1 MKFLIIDDEISTRE
15 SIKILGN
22 LGANEGDEVYEA
34 KNGMEGFQMIEE
46 LLPDVVFLDMN
57 MPVMDGADLLNLV
70 DEKRHPF

>member
-22 LGANEGDEVYEA
+22 LGVNKGDEVYEA
-34 KNGMEGFQMIEE
+34 KNGIEGFQMIEE

-57 MPVMDGADLLNLV
+57 MPVMDG
-70 DEKRHPF
+70 